1 MCLVAQSVTKSVRLF
16 VTPWTTACQDPLFM
30 GILQAKILEWVA
42 IPFSTLFSWP
52 MDRTCVSC
60 ISRQILYC
68 LSHQG
73 NPERKWKWKSL
84 QSCPTLWDPMDNS
97 PPGSSVHGILH
108 WSGLPFPSPGNPPN
122 PEIKPG
128 CPTLWADSLPP
139 GSHWI
144 SHMYT
149 CVSSFLD
156 FLPIQASSER
166 WVEFPALCSWF
177 SLLSGPRR
185 VLHVSQSQSPC
196 SPHLLS
202 PWFPFACSVH
212 LHLFFYALLF
222 KVNSTIEEWLAYG
235 RHSLNICW
243 INTKGKDERL
253 DLGNTEETWWII
265 GYERPE
271 HLLFLTQVT
280 R

>member
-84 QSCPTLWDPMDNS
+84 QSCLTLWDPMDYS

-177 SLLSGPRR
+177 SLVIWSTQSAACESIP
-185 VLHVSQSQSPC
+185 VS
-196 SPHLLS
+196 
-202 PWFPFACSVH
+202 
-212 LHLFFYALLF
+212 LFTPPPLPLVSICLF
-222 KVNSTIEEWLAYG
+222 CTSA
-235 RHSLNICW
+235 S
-243 INTKGKDERL
+243 
-253 DLGNTEETWWII
+253 
-265 GYERPE
+265 
-271 HLLFLTQVT
+271 LFLCFVVQSKLNYRRMTSIWQALIKYLLNKYK